1 MKRTKIII
9 LSTILLTAAIAMGCQ
24 QQTQTGGQA
33 RPEAEQATSTPI
45 PNAIPNVIPYTLEF
59 EPVVVPETIPTLHA
73 YSWAPAKPGGIYVLG
88 GRTVSG
94 LHMFTTGANNFPNP
108 NTVMWWINPAEKKAL
123 KVIDFRILENKEIT
137 DALSSTNQQ
146 GYYDASSGYWYI
158 AGGYGID
165 SKTGKFKTFD
175 TLVRIPMDT
184 VDKMVQAP
192 SITPEMLKSLE
203 LDIEIIHNPLF
214 QVTGGAL
221 HKTTNYFVLLFGQNF
236 DGAYNPFGSGFTQNY
251 TEQIRYFQV
260 KAGKLAVFNTGKL
273 DENPMDPKEAGKFHR
288 RDLPVTMTVD
298 PASGSPRVVAFGGVF
313 PSGLIAG
320 YTDAIYVQERF
331 GQIQKVV
338 DDNLDKRFSQYQCPT
353 IPVYDGK
360 NKVVYYTFFGGI
372 GHYWYFQTPSQN
384 KVYQDAT
391 NQGRNDGLPFV
402 ADITTVISKSDGSYA
417 EYIAPTPIPGTKLH
431 GASIDFIPNP
441 GSGKFLTSEVVDLS
455 RFAPGERTLI
465 GYIFGGIE
473 ADNPLPVVP
482 NTGTRAT
489 NAIYKVWLNMKPWA
503 GLPAAEGHEAVGKYN
518 HVPTGSGN

>member
-1 MKRTKIII
+1 MKRSRIIYLSII
-9 LSTILLTAAIAMGCQ
+9 LLAASFGPACQ
-24 QQTQTGGQA
+24 QQSGSQQPNEQQA
-33 RPEAEQATSTPI
+33 QGTPD
-45 PNAIPNVIPYTLEF
+45 PNVIPGVVPYTLEF
-59 EPVVVPETIPTLHA
+59 VPVTAPSTIPSLHA
-73 YSWAPAKPGGIYVLG
+73 YSWAPAKPGGIYALG
-88 GRTVSG
+88 GRTVAG
-94 LHMFTTGANNFPNP
+94 LHMFTTGANNFPSP
-108 NTVMWWINPAEKKAL
+108 NTVMWWINPAKPSAL
-123 KVIDFRILENKEIT
+123 KVIDFKNLQNKEIA

-146 GYYDASSGYWYI
+146 GYYDESTGYWYI

-203 LDIEIIHNPLF
+203 LGIEIIHNPLF

-221 HKTTNYFVLLFGQNF
+221 HKTANYFVLLFGQNF

-260 KAGKLAVFNTGKL
+260 KPGKLAVFNTGKL

-288 RDLPVTMTVD
+288 RDLPVVTTVD
-298 PASGSPRVVAFGGVF
+298 PATGAERVAAFGGVF
-313 PSGLIAG
+313 PSGMIAG
-320 YTDAIYVQERF
+320 YTDVVYVQERF
-331 GQIQKVV
+331 GQLQKVV

-353 IPVYDGK
+353 IPVYDSK

-372 GHYWYFQTPSQN
+372 GHYWYSQTPAQHT
-384 KVYQDAT
+384 VYEQAT
-391 NQGRNDGLPFV
+391 SQGRNDGLPFV
-402 ADITTVISKSDGSYA
+402 ADITTVIHKSDGTYA
-417 EYIAPTPIPGTKLH
+417 EYIAPSPIPGTMLH
-431 GASIDFIPNP
+431 GASIDFLPNP
-441 GSGKFLTSEVVDLS
+441 ASGKLLPTGVIDLS

-489 NAIYKVWLNMKPWA
+489 NAIYSVYLSMVPW
-503 GLPAAEGHEAVGKYN
+503 GGIPASAGHEAVGQYD
-518 HVPTGSGN
+518 HRDATPR